1 MKLSIETDR
10 KINRLIPKLLKENKN
25 YSKEIKTRI
34 KIDSIFNEFEK
45 KAKNEFNFYIND
57 SNKRYTKAKNGQN
70 LDNFIDE
77 SLPQYEDRLKKIM
90 NDNFYTE
97 LNLKPEK
104 EKMKHK
110 STKKIYSSIKGLISN
125 IRTTMGISK
134 LKKNILNNKH
144 NNVLKNSSQKRIH
157 RYYKY
162 NKCYTENELSLNKK
176 TIDDKILFMNKNKND
191 IKNIFNLESVRI
203 SNSIGKYKLNLSK
216 IKIPILK
223 DLNDENAENKKLNI
237 NLPRIKMIYYHKSNQ
252 KMKIKDDNVEKIDIG
267 KLLPFSKY
275 GRHLPK
281 QKSENKIKL
290 QDIPAFMTETINKK
304 WNYDNT
310 KDMAVSSAKKNIRLK
325 NNYSFKRQQIKDLFE
340 YNIPSIEDY
349 DNIIK
354 NKLQKI
360 KERRYNLNKEIHKY
374 QKINFLSRK
383 QLINFQ
389 IDKNIELLNEKE
401 KEYNK

>member
-1 MKLSIETDR
+1 
-10 KINRLIPKLLKENKN
+10 
-25 YSKEIKTRI
+25 
-34 KIDSIFNEFEK
+34 
-45 KAKNEFNFYIND
+45 
-57 SNKRYTKAKNGQN
+57 
-70 LDNFIDE
+70 
-77 SLPQYEDRLKKIM
+77 
-90 NDNFYTE
+90 
-97 LNLKPEK
+97 
-104 EKMKHK
+104 
-110 STKKIYSSIKGLISN
+110 
-125 IRTTMGISK
+125 
-134 LKKNILNNKH
+134 
-144 NNVLKNSSQKRIH
+144 
-157 RYYKY
+157 
-162 NKCYTENELSLNKK
+162 
-176 TIDDKILFMNKNKND
+176 MNKNKND

-203 SNSIGKYKLNLSK
+203 SNSIEKYKLNLSK

-223 DLNDENAENKKLNI
+223 DLNDENDENKKLNI

-290 QDIPAFMTETINKK
+290 QDIPSFMTETINKK

-354 NKLQKI
+354 NKLKKI
-360 KERRYNLNKEIHKY
+360 KERRYNLNKEINKY